1 MTISQSEFDKIK
13 EELKKEF
20 SFERYRKIWNEFN
33 SQLNETQILELT
45 KLHHEQAVNNSN
57 SHSHHD
63 SS

>member
-20 SFERYRKIWNEFN
+20 SFEKYRKIWDELN

-45 KLHHEQAVNNSN
+45 RLHHEQAINNSI
-57 SHSHHD
+57 SYSQHD